1 MQKTVIVVPCY
12 NEAKRLKTAEFAD
25 FLDKNPRVDFCFV
38 NDGSSDDTLKIL
50 LAFAQERA
58 GRVEAVDMNPNGG
71 KASAVRHGAL
81 HALKKDS
88 CRYVGYW
95 DADLATPLDQIPE
108 FLKIAEKNPSLLIVM
123 GSRINRMGA
132 HIDRKWYRHYL
143 GRLFG
148 TVASVF
154 LKIPVY
160 DTQCGAKLV
169 EAALARKIFAE
180 PFQAQWLFDVELLAR
195 AVGEMGRAGALNAV
209 FEVPLDR
216 WEDVAGSKL
225 KPHHFLQAAFDLAKI
240 WLCPKNKR

>member
-25 FLDKNPRVDFCFV
+25 FLEKHPDVDLCFV
-38 NDGSSDDTLKIL
+38 NDGSSDDTSKIL

-58 GRVEAVDMNPNGG
+58 VRVDVVEMKQNEG
-71 KASAVRHGAL
+71 KASAVRHGVL
-81 HALKKDS
+81 HALKKNS

-95 DADLATPLDQIPE
+95 DADLATPLSLLPD
-108 FLKIAEKNPSLLIVM
+108 FLGVAEKKPGLLIIM

-132 HIDRKWYRHYL
+132 AIHRQWHRHYL

-148 TVASVF
+148 TVASIF

-169 EAALARKIFAE
+169 EAGLARKIFAE
-180 PFQAQWLFDVELLAR
+180 PFHAEWLFDVEMLAR
-195 AVGEMGRAGALNAV
+195 AINELGRPVAMGSI
-209 FEVPLDR
+209 FEIPLDR
-216 WEDVAGSKL
+216 WEDVSGSKL
-225 KPHHFLQAAFDLAKI
+225 KAWHYLLAVIDLAKI
-240 WLCPKNKR
+240 WRHNKNKR